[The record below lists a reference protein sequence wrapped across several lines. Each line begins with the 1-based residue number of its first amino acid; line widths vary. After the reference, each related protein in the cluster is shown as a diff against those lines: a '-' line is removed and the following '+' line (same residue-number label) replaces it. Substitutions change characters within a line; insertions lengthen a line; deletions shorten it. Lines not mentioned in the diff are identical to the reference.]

1 MLIVLEQLLHKIK
14 ANRRREMVSICA
26 REGSALSRGH
36 HHLWLRQIAN
46 AKLILHSRFAA
57 TRVHIPHVTGYCA
70 LACDEE
76 NHTYLK
82 QPESDQIAAWASRGA
97 GLFTD
102 EILQT
107 VRDPTSLSAQ
117 R

>member
-1 MLIVLEQLLHKIK
+1 MQAKML
-14 ANRRREMVSICA
+14 SSSC
-26 REGSALSRGH
+26 SSFDSRGE
-36 HHLWLRQIAN
+36 
-46 AKLILHSRFAA
+46 
-57 TRVHIPHVTGYCA
+57 V
-70 LACDEE
+70 

-82 QPESDQIAAWASRGA
+82 QPEPDQIAAWASRGA

-117 R
+117 H

>member
-1 MLIVLEQLLHKIK
+1 MKAKNGSTIGYSPTFAWEIV
-14 ANRRREMVSICA
+14 
-26 REGSALSRGH
+26 
-36 HHLWLRQIAN
+36 
-46 AKLILHSRFAA
+46 
-57 TRVHIPHVTGYCA
+57 
-70 LACDEE
+70 

-82 QPESDQIAAWASRGA
+82 QPESDQIAAWVSGGA